1 MNWNPSVFEF
11 IKHYPTTY
19 NIVYNDVQ
27 YTIKP
32 STHGMGLFANQDI
45 ERDMNSLL
53 KMITENG
60 TLN

>member
-1 MNWNPSVFEF
+1 MDWNPSTFEF

-32 STHGMGLFANQDI
+32 SKHGMGLFAN
-45 ERDMNSLL
+45 
-53 KMITENG
+53 
-60 TLN
+60 